1 MAGTH
6 KTSFRMAAEHNDAL
20 HDLVER
26 VRRENGWYVGKDAV
40 LRALLDALVRTSP
53 DIDLEGVQDEHDLSE
68 RIGLA
73 LTGAVA

>member
-6 KTSFRMAAEHNDAL
+6 KTSFRMATEHNDAL

-26 VRRENGWYVGKDAV
+26 VRRENGRYVGKDAV
-40 LRALLDALVRTSP
+40 LRSLLDALVRVAP
-53 DIDLEGVQDEHDLSE
+53 DIDLAGVRNERDLSE

-73 LTGAVA
+73 LTGAAA